1 MGPLTLLAL
10 LGLALGVGRVG
21 RVSRVPHAQAFLF
34 TVAFVILALYAGA
47 LAGVLWWTA
56 LAVHI
61 AGVAL
66 LGLEALRLAWPAW
79 FACSAKRN

>member
-1 MGPLTLLAL
+1 MGPPTLLAL
-10 LGLALGVGRVG
+10 LGLALGLARVA
-21 RVSRVPHAQAFLF
+21 RVPHAQAFLF
-34 TVAFVILALYAGA
+34 AVAFVILTVYVGA
-47 LAGVLWWTA
+47 LAGVLWWTG
-56 LAVHI
+56 LAVHV